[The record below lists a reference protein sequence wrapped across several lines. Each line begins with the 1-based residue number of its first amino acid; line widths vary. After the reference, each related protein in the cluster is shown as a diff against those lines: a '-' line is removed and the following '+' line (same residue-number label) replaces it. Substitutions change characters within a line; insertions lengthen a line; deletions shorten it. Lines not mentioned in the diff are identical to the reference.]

1 MSAITDALAER
12 ANRLHDTALKLVTRV
27 DEDVLLHRFGPTA
40 PPPAFHLWHM
50 ARWAD
55 RMQALASAAV
65 PALGPADQELWVR
78 EGIAQA
84 WSVAVPLGTFDTGM
98 EMGDDAAAQLVLPG
112 KAALLDYATRAFA
125 AAQRVF
131 AAVRDADLERRGK
144 DLYGNEGSVASLLV
158 GHLQHL
164 NRHLGMIEAL
174 VGVSGESGTASV

>member
-1 MSAITDALAER
+1 MSAVTDALAER
-12 ANRLHDTALKLVTRV
+12 ANRLHDTTLALVTRL
-27 DEDVLLHRFGPTA
+27 DDPVLLHRLGPTA

-65 PALGPADQELWVR
+65 PSLAPVQPELWVR
-78 EGIAQA
+78 ERIADA
-84 WSVAVPLGTFDTGM
+84 WRVAVPLGTFDTGM
-98 EMGDDAAAQLVLPG
+98 EMGDDTAARLDLPG
-112 KAALLDYATRAFA
+112 KAALVDYATRAFA

-131 AAVRDADLERRGK
+131 AAVRDDDLQRRGT
-144 DLYGNEGSVASLLV
+144 DLYGREGSVASLLV

-174 VGVSGESGTASV
+174 VGVSGKSGTASV